1 MEIYKHGSYGQLG
14 NDIVT
19 DVSEVAAGVVYIGTA
34 PVNLVKG
41 CERSK
46 VVNRPVTIRNLKE
59 AKKIFGYSSDW
70 EQYTICEAIKAHFG
84 NEKDNIGP
92 IHIINVLDP
101 SIHIAEEERSGSITF
116 TNKKAYIKDNKMIVD
131 SFILNGKTEGT
142 DYAVDF
148 DYDKGQLIISD
159 ISANGITSNTYKYSQ
174 IEMSAATMKT
184 AVIGTETAAGQVT
197 GINALKL
204 VYQECGIIPRK
215 VLSPSF
221 SCFKDVNDK
230 IKSVARTING
240 RFIAQDYA
248 DIPLVDAENNEA
260 IDTLIKAETWATANG
275 YDSEFSKTFW
285 PMAVKGD
292 EKYHLSTLFAV
303 RQMLVDANNDGVPYE
318 TASNKDINIDGLY
331 FGDSAVNSGIDLEDA
346 NELNS
351 KGITT
356 AVYYGGNWRLWG
368 GHTAAYRFENEITQ
382 GKEIFDTSVS
392 MQIYLADDFILRN
405 AKLID
410 TPMTVGLIQSIVN
423 EEQAILD
430 NLVSIGALV
439 GEPKFVADDVD
450 TNEIKAGSYRW
461 VLNDTPT
468 SQFKDATITVVFTD
482 EGYSALLGGTENEEE

>member
-1 MEIYKHGSYGQLG
+1 MAIYKHGSYGQLG

-19 DVSEVAAGVVYIGTA
+19 DVSEIAAGVVYLGTA
-34 PVNLVKG
+34 PVNLVKD
-41 CERSK
+41 CDRSK
-46 VVNRPVTIRNLKE
+46 VVNKPVTIRNFKE
-59 AKKIFGYSSDW
+59 AKEIFGYSSDW
-70 EQYTICEAIKAHFG
+70 AQYTLCEAFKAHFG
-84 NEKDNIGP
+84 NETNNIGP

-101 SIHIAEEERSGSITF
+101 SIHIAEEEKTGTITF
-116 TNKKAYIKDNKMIVD
+116 ANKKAYIKDNKMIVD
-131 SFILNGKTEGT
+131 SFVLNGKTEGT
-142 DYAVDF
+142 DYTVDF

-159 ISANGITSNTYKYSQ
+159 ISDNGITSNTYNYSQ
-174 IEMSAATMKT
+174 IEMSAATMKS

-204 VYQECGIIPRK
+204 VYQECGAIPRK

-230 IKSVARTING
+230 IKSVASSINS

-248 DIPLVDAENNEA
+248 DIPLVDVESNA
-260 IDTLIKAETWATANG
+260 IDTLAKAEAWAIANG

-303 RQMLVDANNDGVPYE
+303 RQMLVDAANDGVPFE
-318 TASNKDINIDGLY
+318 TASNKTINIDGLY
-331 FGDSAVNSGIDLEDA
+331 FGAAAVNSGIDLEDA

-368 GHTAAYRFENEITQ
+368 GHTAAYRFENEATQ
-382 GKEIFDTSVS
+382 GKEIFDTSVA

-405 AKLID
+405 AELID
-410 TPMTVGLIQSIVN
+410 TPMTVMLIQSIVN

-450 TNEIKAGSYRW
+450 ENDIKAGSYRW

-468 SQFKDATITVVFTD
+468 SQFKDATITVTFTD
-482 EGYSALLGGTENEEE
+482 EGYSALLGGAENEEE